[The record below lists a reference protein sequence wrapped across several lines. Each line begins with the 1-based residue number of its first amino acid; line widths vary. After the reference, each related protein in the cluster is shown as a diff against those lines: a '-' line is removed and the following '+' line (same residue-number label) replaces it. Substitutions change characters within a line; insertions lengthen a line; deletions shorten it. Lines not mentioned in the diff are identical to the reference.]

1 MEIYNKG
8 KWRQVYLPRK
18 LRKELLS
25 YCADNGISQGPVFL
39 TFGGQVPDRVNIWYM
54 LKRLA
59 RRAGVEEQ
67 KVYPHNF
74 RHLFARSY
82 YDINRDIAH
91 LADLLGHSNVE
102 TTRRY
107 TLETVQA
114 EEETLERMG
123 LI

>member
-1 MEIYNKG
+1 
-8 KWRQVYLPRK
+8 
-18 LRKELLS
+18 
-25 YCADNGISQGPVFL
+25 
-39 TFGGQVPDRVNIWYM
+39 M

>member
-1 MEIYNKG
+1 
-8 KWRQVYLPRK
+8 
-18 LRKELLS
+18 
-25 YCADNGISQGPVFL
+25 
-39 TFGGQVPDRVNIWYM
+39 M

-74 RHLFARSY
+74 RHLFACSY

-102 TTRRY
+102 PTRRY